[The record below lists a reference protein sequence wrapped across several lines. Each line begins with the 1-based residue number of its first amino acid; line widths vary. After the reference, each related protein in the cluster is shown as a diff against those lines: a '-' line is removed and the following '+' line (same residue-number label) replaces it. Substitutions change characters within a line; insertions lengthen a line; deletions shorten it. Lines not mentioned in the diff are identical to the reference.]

1 MSTYDRNDTSME
13 RARSMAD
20 TISGSIRN
28 ATDNSVGRAAQGIS
42 ESNERNDSQEPMNST
57 MRTVLLSAAGLSILG
72 SLAMNFMGRKHEAL
86 FVGQWA
92 PTLLIIALWYQEVKD
107 ARGGASN
114 RGSYGGGS
122 MGTTYDPSTSSYGG
136 I

>member
-1 MSTYDRNDTSME
+1 MSMYDSNDTATE
-13 RARSMAD
+13 RARSATD
-20 TISGSIRN
+20 AISGTIRN
-28 ATDNSVGRAAQGIS
+28 ATDNSVGRTAQGIS
-42 ESNERNDSQEPMNST
+42 ESNERNDSQEPMNSM
-57 MRTVLLSAAGLSILG
+57 MRTILLSAAGLSVLG

-107 ARGGASN
+107 ARHVT
-114 RGSYGGGS
+114 GSINTSPSRTYNP
-122 MGTTYDPSTSSYGG
+122 TTSPYGG